1 MPVITAIASSCL
13 VNRDTLADIN
23 PMLESDGNI
32 VPMPPEQSA
41 FSNCEKVVECDEEA
55 YRKKAQS
62 NCMYSRVRLADIVS
76 HNAQF
81 WAGFK
86 KQHPICEMSDHL
98 QSNSYV
104 AALALV
110 LEEARDAAP
119 TISLR
124 NCLEHREP
132 YLTLNGLIL
141 VE

>member
-1 MPVITAIASSCL
+1 MH
-13 VNRDTLADIN
+13 
-23 PMLESDGNI
+23 DG
-32 VPMPPEQSA
+32 VRSA
-41 FSNCEKVVECDEEA
+41 NVVS
-55 YRKKAQS
+55 Y
-62 NCMYSRVRLADIVS
+62 
-76 HNAQF
+76 NAQF
-81 WAGFK
+81 SATIK
-86 KQHPICEMSDHL
+86 EQQALCRMLDHR
-98 QSNSYV
+98 QSNPYV